1 MTRTLRPYQVQAVK
15 FLEDTPAAAL
25 FMDMGLGKTATMLH
39 ALLSMPRPIV
49 LIGPIRV
56 IENVWM
62 QEAKLWP
69 ATQGLTFSLV
79 RGSPAARKRA
89 LDASADIY
97 LVNPELQEEVFLRVP
112 EGGTLVI
119 DESTLYKNPSS
130 KRFKNLRKELKR
142 FSRRFILTGTPAPN
156 SLMDLWSQVFILDRG
171 ERLDTSFHRFKA
183 RFFRQTDYHGYVFE
197 PIEGAAE
204 KITDLIGDITF
215 RLDAKDHLPAREV
228 IHNPVMV
235 CMGSKARSLYEKLEN
250 DAFATLRSEKTI
262 TGANAAANLMKLRQV
277 ASGFVY
283 NDDREVEEIHRAKV
297 DAVAEILDQTSSPI
311 VLVYHFQHEL
321 EALKKAFPFAV
332 GLDQWNQAD
341 WDAGKIPLLLLHPQ
355 SGGHGLNLQYGSH
368 TMVIFSASFSYE
380 HMAQTMGR
388 IDRSGQVHPVVF
400 HHIRA
405 LDTVDDLLA
414 AVLEKKE
421 RNQASLLQMV
431 KDYVHAKTDHPR
443 RA

>member
-1 MTRTLRPYQVQAVK
+1 MTKRTLRPYQAQSVQ
-15 FLEDTPAAAL
+15 FLKDKEAAAL

-39 ALLSMPRPIV
+39 ALLSMPRPIL

-56 IENVWM
+56 IESVWM

-79 RGSPAARKRA
+79 RGSPAARRRA
-89 LDASADIY
+89 LDASADVY
-97 LVNPELQEEVFLRVP
+97 LVNPEVQDEALEALP
-112 EGGTLVI
+112 TGGTLVI

-130 KRFKNLRKELKR
+130 KRFKSLRKSLKK
-142 FSRRFILTGTPAPN
+142 FSRRFILTGTPMPN
-156 SLMDLWSQVFILDRG
+156 SLMDLWSQIFILDRG
-171 ERLDTSFHRFKA
+171 ERLDTAFHRFKS
-183 RFFRQTDYHGYVFE
+183 RFFRQTDWQGFVFE
-197 PIEGAAE
+197 PIEGAADKVSE
-204 KITDLIGDITF
+204 LISDITF

-235 CMGSKARSLYEKLEN
+235 CMGSKARSLYEKLEA

-283 NDDREVEEIHRAKV
+283 NDDGETEVIHRSKIE
-297 DAVAEILDQTSSPI
+297 AVAEVLDQTGSPV

-321 EALKKAFPFAV
+321 AALRKAFPHGV
-332 GLDQWNQAD
+332 TMDQWNQAD
-341 WDAGKIPLLLLHPQ
+341 WDAGKIPLLFLHPQ

-368 TMVIFSASFSYE
+368 TMIIFSASFSFE
-380 HMAQTMGR
+380 HMAQTMAR

-400 HHIRA
+400 HHIRS

-414 AVLEKKE
+414 AVLDRKE
-421 RNQASLLQMV
+421 RDQSTLLQMV
-431 KDYVHAKTDHPR
+431 KDYVNEKTARH
-443 RA
+443 